1 MRKFLEDFTLRSFV
15 LPDIYIRTW
24 THLCV
29 LRPKKKVTRPCAIES
44 PSKTKVSDYL
54 TIGRNT
60 LWCELEADK
69 VSPLEAQNPKLGVYA
84 SAISTS
90 PSSFSHTSDMVVPI
104 LHLTV
109 HMDPNAG
116 LMPHQHHT
124 VRFSGTRL
132 QFRHPT
138 LVGANFEKNR
148 MPIFGALYK
157 WGKCGEKIEKT
168 SGGWQMGAK
177 PRCCTS
183 TRS

>member
-1 MRKFLEDFTLRSFV
+1 MDQ
-15 LPDIYIRTW
+15 
-24 THLCV
+24 
-29 LRPKKKVTRPCAIES
+29 KKASRLCAIES
-44 PSKTKVSDYL
+44 PSRTQPSDYL

-60 LWCELEADK
+60 LWRELEADK

-90 PSSFSHTSDMVVPI
+90 PSSFSRTRDMVVPI
-104 LHLTV
+104 LHLYV
-109 HMDPNAG
+109 HMDPDAG
-116 LMPHQHHT
+116 LMSHQHHT
-124 VRFSGTRL
+124 VRFSRIRL
-132 QFRHPT
+132 KFRHPT
-138 LVGANFEKNR
+138 LAGADFEKNR

-157 WGKCGEKIEKT
+157 WGKCGEKVPKT